1 MSLPL
6 RLFIVAATVE
16 LTGVALSWQPLQWS
30 AKPLLAPLLLWYV
43 LRTTAMSPIGWG
55 LVLATAGDIAL
66 LVPGTVPFLLG
77 MACFL
82 GTQVCF
88 LLAFLRRASLHRPAA
103 AGYAL
108 LWAAL
113 NALLWPSLGPLRIPI
128 LVYSLALSAMAAA
141 AFAVSRTVATG
152 AALFLLSDLLIGL
165 GAADLDFPGRDL
177 VVMTTYIAALLLIT
191 TGSTRP
197 HGPPGRGDRAPLRQG
212 SGGPP
217 GDGDLGA
224 A

>member
-6 RLFIVAATVE
+6 RLFFLAAAVE
-16 LTGVALSWQPLQWS
+16 LTGVALSWHPLQWI
-30 AKPLLAPLLLWYV
+30 AKPLLAPLLLWY
-43 LRTTAMSPIGWG
+43 LYRRAGMTLIGWG
-55 LVLATAGDIAL
+55 LVFAFAGDVAL

-88 LLAFLRRASLHRPAA
+88 LLAFLRRAPLRVSAA
-103 AGYAL
+103 VGYGV

-113 NALLWPSLGPLRIPI
+113 NVLLWPSLGTLRIPI

-141 AFAVSRTVATG
+141 AVAVSRAVAAG

-165 GAADLDFPGRDL
+165 GAADLDFPARDL
-177 VVMTTYIAALLLIT
+177 IVMTTYIAALLLIT
-191 TGSTRP
+191 TGSALPAEEAGT
-197 HGPPGRGDRAPLRQG
+197 GVRA
-212 SGGPP
+212 
-217 GDGDLGA
+217 DA

>member
-1 MSLPL
+1 MTL
-6 RLFIVAATVE
+6 
-16 LTGVALSWQPLQWS
+16 
-30 AKPLLAPLLLWYV
+30 
-43 LRTTAMSPIGWG
+43 IGWG
-55 LVLATAGDIAL
+55 LVFAFAGDVAL

-88 LLAFLRRASLHRPAA
+88 LLAFLRRAPLRPSAA
-103 AGYAL
+103 AGYGA

-113 NALLWPSLGPLRIPI
+113 NVLLWPSLGTLRVPI

-141 AFAVSRTVATG
+141 AVAVSRTVAAG

-165 GAADLDFPGRDL
+165 GAADLDFPARDL
-177 VVMTTYIAALLLIT
+177 IVMTTYIAALLLIT
-191 TGSTRP
+191 TGSALPAEEAGT
-197 HGPPGRGDRAPLRQG
+197 GVRA
-212 SGGPP
+212 
-217 GDGDLGA
+217 DA

>member
-6 RLFIVAATVE
+6 RLFAVAAAVE
-16 LTGVALSWQPLQWS
+16 LTGVALAWHPLQWI
-30 AKPLLAPLLLWYV
+30 AKPLLAPLLLWYLYRKAGMSLRPDRDHGLSV
-43 LRTTAMSPIGWG
+43 LVGWG
-55 LVLATAGDIAL
+55 LVFAFAGDVAL
-66 LVPGTVPFLLG
+66 LVPGSVPFLLG

-82 GTQVCF
+82 GTQICF
-88 LLAFLRRASLHRPAA
+88 LLAFRRRAPLLLPAA
-103 AGYAL
+103 IGYGV

-113 NALLWPSLGPLRIPI
+113 NVLLWPSLGALRVPI

-141 AFAVSRTVATG
+141 AAGVSRVVALG

-191 TGSTRP
+191 TGSATPRTAHDP
-197 HGPPGRGDRAPLRQG
+197 VEFAHL
-212 SGGPP
+212 
-217 GDGDLGA
+217 
-224 A
+224 

>member
-1 MSLPL
+1 MILW
-6 RLFIVAATVE
+6 LFAAAAGAE
-16 LTGVALSWQPLQWS
+16 LAGVALDWALLQWI
-30 AKPLLAPLLLWYV
+30 AKPLLAPLLLWYLV
-43 LRTTAMSPIGWG
+43 RKAGMSLIGWG
-55 LVLATAGDIAL
+55 LVFAFAGDVAL
-66 LVPGTVPFLLG
+66 LVPGFVPFLLG

-88 LLAFLRRASLHRPAA
+88 LLAFLRRAPLRPSAA
-103 AGYAL
+103 AGYGV

-113 NALLWPSLGPLRIPI
+113 NALLWPSLGALRIPI

-141 AFAVSRTVATG
+141 AVAVSRTVAAG

-191 TGSTRP
+191 TGSTPSASAHLQDR
-197 HGPPGRGDRAPLRQG
+197 GPV
-212 SGGPP
+212 
-217 GDGDLGA
+217 
-224 A
+224 

>member
-1 MSLPL
+1 MRLPL
-6 RLFIVAATVE
+6 YLFAGAAVAE
-16 LTGVALSWQPLQWS
+16 LTGVAVSWHPLQWV
-30 AKPLLAPLLLWYV
+30 AKPLLAPLLLWYL
-43 LRTTAMSPIGWG
+43 LRTAGMSLVGWG
-55 LVLATAGDIAL
+55 LVFAAAGDVAL

-88 LLAFLRRASLHRPAA
+88 LLAFLRRAPLQPLAA
-103 AGYAL
+103 AGYGV
-108 LWAAL
+108 LWGAL
-113 NALLWPSLGPLRIPI
+113 NTLLWPSLGTLRIPI

-141 AFAVSRTVATG
+141 AVAVSRTVAAG

-191 TGSTRP
+191 TGTIHAP
-197 HGPPGRGDRAPLRQG
+197 RAESAVL
-212 SGGPP
+212 
-217 GDGDLGA
+217 LT
-224 A
+224 